1 MNGFVTRDSSRADF
15 WDERYAAG
23 TTPWDAGGAPV
34 EFRRLVASLRPG
46 SRLLVPGCGL
56 GWEIDLAL
64 ERGLQ
69 VVAIDISRGAVNA
82 ARTRLGARA
91 EGVVFQ
97 ADFFTAALGE
107 FDVIYERAFV
117 CALPPRLW
125 ADWAARCAELL
136 APGGRIAGYFF
147 VDPQVAAIPEPR
159 RGPPFAAVAGEI
171 EGLLAADFVLRE
183 QVAGAAPLDVFR
195 GREFWFDWVRRGAS
209 SAQIEPTSTL

>member
-1 MNGFVTRDSSRADF
+1 MNEFQSRDPVRADF

-23 TTPWDAGGAPV
+23 LTPWNAGGAPA
-34 EFRRLVASLRPG
+34 EFRRLVAGLRPG
-46 SRLLVPGCGL
+46 SRLLVPGCGH

-64 ERGLQ
+64 ERGLR

-82 ARTRLGARA
+82 ARARLGAHA

-97 ADFFTAALGE
+97 ADFFAAALGV

-125 ADWAARCAELL
+125 PAWAARCTGLL

-147 VDPQVAAIPEPR
+147 AEPQLGAIPAPR
-159 RGPPFAAVAGEI
+159 RGPPFVAAAGEL
-171 EGLLAADFVLRE
+171 EALLAADFTLRE
-183 QVAGAAPLDVFR
+183 RAPVRAGLPVFA
-195 GREFWFDWVRRGAS
+195 GRETWAEWERRAP
-209 SAQIEPTSTL
+209 ASTL